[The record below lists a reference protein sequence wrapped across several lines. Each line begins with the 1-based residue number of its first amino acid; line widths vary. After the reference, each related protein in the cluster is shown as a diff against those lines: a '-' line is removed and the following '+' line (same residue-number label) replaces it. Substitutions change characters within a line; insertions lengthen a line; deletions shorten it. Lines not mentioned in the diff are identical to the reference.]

1 MDVKLPD
8 GTILR
13 GVPDGMSKAD
23 LVAKLKT
30 NGYDTSGLEP
40 NAANVLNREDYQRQV
55 DARKGEGPGFFE
67 KGGSMQNIAGGLVRG
82 AGSIGSTAMRV
93 LPNALGGDT
102 ADENAQRRAQMD
114 AGLSTIGANPDSM
127 AFKGGKLAA
136 EIAGTAGAGGVV
148 ANGLSK
154 VPVIANSAPALI
166 NAIRTSG
173 MSTGSPVAAGTANAL
188 RDLAIRAGGGAV
200 SGGITAGM
208 VNPEDAGMGAA
219 IGGAAPVVLKA
230 AGLVGNKIGQVVRGP
245 EQSQDTIAA
254 VKAARDAGYVI
265 PPTQAKP
272 TLANRV
278 LEGFSGKLTTA
289 QNASAK
295 NAEVTNGLAAK
306 AIGLAPDTKLTP
318 EVLNDVR
325 KAAGQA
331 YEAVAELPIKPGAP
345 ADTLTNAA
353 ASAEVNPRSMV
364 FDLRKARNDATA
376 WFNSYART
384 ADPDALAKANAAKSA
399 ATQLQ
404 KSLEDYATSVG
415 RDDLVPA
422 MVESRKLIAKTWTVE
437 KALNQ
442 TTGTVDARKLGAML
456 EKGKPL
462 SNELKQAAEFANRF
476 PKAAQTV
483 EKMGSLPQSSPL
495 DWAASGAISAATS
508 NPLMLAGV
516 AARPAARA
524 LVLSGMVQN
533 RLASQ
538 GGENAILKLMGDPNA
553 RQFLYRSAPVAA
565 SR

>member
-55 DARKGEGPGFFE
+55 DSRKGEGPGFFE
-67 KGGSMQNIAGGLVRG
+67 KGGTLQSMAGGLVRG
-82 AGSIGSTAMRV
+82 AGSIGATAMRV

-114 AGLSTIGANPDSM
+114 AGLSTIGANPESM
-127 AFKGGKLAA
+127 AFKGGKLAS
-136 EIAGTAGAGGVV
+136 EVAGTAGAGGVV

-154 VPVIANSAPALI
+154 VPMIANSAPALI

-200 SGGITAGM
+200 AGGVTAGM
-208 VNPEDAGMGAA
+208 VNPEDAGIGAA
-219 IGGAAPVVLKA
+219 IGGAAPVVLKV
-230 AGLVGNKIGQVVRGP
+230 AGLGGNKIGQLVRGP
-245 EQSQDTIAA
+245 EQTQDTIAA

-272 TLANRV
+272 TLVNRV

-325 KAAGQA
+325 KTAGQA
-331 YEAVAELPIKPGAP
+331 YEAVADLPIKPGAP
-345 ADTLTNAA
+345 ANTLTNTAE
-353 ASAEVNPRSMV
+353 SAEINPRSMV

-384 ADPDALAKANAAKSA
+384 ADPDALAKAQAAKSA

-404 KSLEDYATSVG
+404 KSLEDYATSIG

-422 MVESRKLIAKTWTVE
+422 MVESRKLIAKTWTIE

-456 EKGKPL
+456 DKGKPL

-524 LVLSGMVQN
+524 LVLSGPVQN
-533 RLASQ
+533 RLANQ
-538 GGENAILKLMGDPNA
+538 GGENAILKLMGDQNA